1 MENRNKQWGQAP
13 SSSESNDQWKRHDG
27 QYGGYHRQ
35 WGELHGQHSQ
45 NQQWYTSTGS
55 TQNRHMHWNGHPQNQ
70 QGEPS
75 WQMNQY
81 PGVANGAQVP
91 PGGFHY
97 PPVDHQSNRVIQIF
111 TCYFFASYYL
121 QASFGEMWSSYNPC
135 TRSSHV
141 AKGQKVV
148 DWDKQ
153 VDQVFMEELE
163 KMAKH

>member
-111 TCYFFASYYL
+111 AC
-121 QASFGEMWSSYNPC
+121 SFLPHTTYRPIS
-135 TRSSHV
+135 
-141 AKGQKVV
+141 
-148 DWDKQ
+148 
-153 VDQVFMEELE
+153 E
-163 KMAKH
+163 KCGHLTILVLGPHMLLRVKRWWTGTSRWIRCSWKN